1 MGWLWMNKPKG
12 MKVTDFLVN
21 HSGALRWTDSPYE
34 YKVLDTSIV
43 QLKTFYC
50 AVEQVHKE
58 TGERRVW
65 AAVFLLGYAP
75 KDYHNFGYKDM
86 DETCGPC
93 EAQCPERIL
102 DLLTPTEHAYA
113 LDWRARCRA
122 YHAARKA
129 RPKIKIG
136 DTLVYGGKE
145 YRVDSRAGR
154 SWLIYGTDG
163 CRYRM
168 TDARARRAE
177 VRPA

>member
-1 MGWLWMNKPKG
+1 MGWLWMHKPKG
-12 MKVTDFLVN
+12 LKVTDFILN
-21 HSGALRWTDSPYE
+21 HAGVFRWSDSPYE

-43 QLKTFYC
+43 ELRTLYA

-65 AAVFLLGYAP
+65 AAILLLGFAP
-75 KDYHNFGYKDM
+75 KDEYSFGYKDM
-86 DETCGPC
+86 DESCGPC
-93 EAQCPERIL
+93 EARCPERIL
-102 DLLTPTEHAYA
+102 DLLTETTYEHAI
-113 LDWRARCRA
+113 DWRRRCRE

-136 DTLVYGGKE
+136 DTLVYGGKP
-145 YRVDSRAGR
+145 YRVVSRWTRAWQIR
-154 SWLIYGTDG
+154 SESGTI
-163 CRYRM
+163 YRM